1 MECCKKVIYK
11 KGSRTRVNDIAPPIQ
26 YRSQFIVSVENI
38 IHHLADAIPK
48 AIFIYKLLQRYNIR
62 FLLTILGIT
71 NKWAI
76 LAILL
81 LI

>member
-1 MECCKKVIYK
+1 MECCKKGISK
-11 KGSRTRVNDIAPPIQ
+11 KGSRTRLNDAAPPIQ
-26 YRSQFIVSVENI
+26 YRSQFIVSIENT

-62 FLLTILGIT
+62 FLLTIMGIT
-71 NKWAI
+71 NKWAV